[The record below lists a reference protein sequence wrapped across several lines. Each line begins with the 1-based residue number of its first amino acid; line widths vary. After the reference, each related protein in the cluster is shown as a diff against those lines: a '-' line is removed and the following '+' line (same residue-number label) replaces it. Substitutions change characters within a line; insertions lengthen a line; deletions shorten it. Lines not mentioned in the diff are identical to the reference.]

1 MILVTGGTGLLG
13 SHLLFK
19 LTEDETPI
27 RALYRDLSRTESVK
41 RLFLFYDAKHGAER
55 FSKIQWVE
63 GDILDITS
71 CITRQHWFPSHD
83 VTFTV

>member
-27 RALYRDLSRTESVK
+27 RALYRDISRTESVK
-41 RLFLFYDAKHGAER
+41 RLFLFY
-55 FSKIQWVE
+55 
-63 GDILDITS
+63 
-71 CITRQHWFPSHD
+71 
-83 VTFTV
+83 